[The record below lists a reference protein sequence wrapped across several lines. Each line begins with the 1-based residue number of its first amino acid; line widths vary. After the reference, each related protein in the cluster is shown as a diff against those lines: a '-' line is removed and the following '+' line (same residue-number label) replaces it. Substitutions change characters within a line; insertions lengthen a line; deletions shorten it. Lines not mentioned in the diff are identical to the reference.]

1 MRLPLSLPKPRLT
14 ASTQQIRPNP
24 KVSSSDLLDTLQE
37 ILDRIRRAGKPPA
50 SQLEAGKRIEKL
62 LDDEDELKRFRE
74 WVATGDSM
82 AASQGQYSSEVYGDL
97 KSQLVQRASRTR
109 TAGLLKRLHLRTP
122 IECASF
128 LAELSLLCLHT
139 LVGVHGPFLLELV
152 LFELTRHSQGVL
164 EHVGL
169 VPSDYAGERWPFY
182 LGWGRGDVRR
192 PWIKDL
198 MQELHR

>member
-1 MRLPLSLPKPRLT
+1 MT
-14 ASTQQIRPNP
+14 
-24 KVSSSDLLDTLQE
+24 SSEILEIVQV

-50 SQLEAGKRIEKL
+50 SQIEARKRIEKL
-62 LDDEDELKRFRE
+62 LDDEDELKRFRA

-82 AASQGQYSSEVYGDL
+82 AASQGQYSSDVYDDL
-97 KSQLVQRASRTR
+97 TSQLAQRVSRTR
-109 TAGLLKRLHLRTP
+109 TAGLLKCLHLRTP

-139 LVGVHGPFLLELV
+139 LVGVHGPFLVELV
-152 LFELTRHSQGVL
+152 LFELTRHSQDVL
-164 EHVGL
+164 EHVGYL
-169 VPSDYAGERWPFY
+169 PGDYAGERWPFY

-198 MQELHR
+198 VQELHR